1 MAENYKTVVIGR
13 GLIGSAATRHLAC
26 IGEKV
31 AVIGPAEP
39 ADKSLHQGV
48 FGSHYDSGRI
58 TRILDPHPFLRRY
71 CQKIHPPLSGF
82 GTTKRRVFYAEVG
95 HLAVSDRP
103 DYFCALKK
111 RADENAVCVI
121 F

>member
-58 TRILDPHPFLRRY
+58 TRILDPHPFYAAIAKKSIRRY
-71 CQKIHPPLSGF
+71 RIWNDKAACLF
-82 GTTKRRVFYAEVG
+82 M
-95 HLAVSDRP
+95 
-103 DYFCALKK
+103 LKW
-111 RADENAVCVI
+111 VI
-121 F
+121 WRFPTVPIIFVL